1 MALAFAIALCLIA
14 GLLAGCT
21 PNSPSDPTADPT
33 PTPTDAV
40 TPVSIVPVTP
50 DGLSTGRGVTDDDIT
65 LGLLVDADR
74 DRGFGRGV
82 EFWRTS
88 VNNAGGI
95 CGRRIE
101 LLGNGRGGLP
111 DEPVDAY
118 DTVAL
123 NSLGLITLAGRD
135 QEAALN
141 GRVSAD
147 QIPTLT
153 SEGTAEQLGPDRP
166 IIVGATDDVLV
177 INVLDTLRDSGRLA
191 DGDSIGMLSDD
202 SPSARNAVQ
211 GARWWGER
219 RGVTVDLRTVSPDGG
234 TDLAAEVD
242 DALTTWGDAAAVL
255 AFVPA
260 DAAGIVVAAA
270 PAAQPIVM
278 LPDAYRP
285 AGWSEQARAAAGR
298 VFIGLP
304 TPAAGSD
311 HPATS
316 AVVGALAR
324 EGAEPLDV
332 RVLTGYA
339 TATSWGRL
347 LTAACE
353 ERLLTRRGI
362 EEVIGTV
369 GPAPPDAL
377 FGPSDPAL
385 PIQAA
390 RPATLESAVGQGAP
404 TTPNG
409 ITAVTAL
416 VSADGIDSYAG

>member
-1 MALAFAIALCLIA
+1 MQRRPIALAARSLFAGAVAGGGAGSVIRCEGVRPDRCVAPSGPRRRITLAFAIALCLSG

-21 PNSPSDPTADPT
+21 TNSPSDPTANPT
-33 PTPTDAV
+33 STPTDPV

-82 EFWRTS
+82 EFWQTS

-111 DEPVDAY
+111 DKPVDAY

-177 INVLDTLRDSGRLA
+177 INVLDMLRLSGQFA
-191 DGDSIGMLSDD
+191 DGDSIGVLSDD

-211 GARWWGER
+211 GASGGPS
-219 RGVTVDLRTVSPDGG
+219 GVGSPS
-234 TDLAAEVD
+234 TSARCRP
-242 DALTTWGDAAAVL
+242 T
-255 AFVPA
+255 
-260 DAAGIVVAAA
+260 AA
-270 PAAQPIVM
+270 PRG
-278 LPDAYRP
+278 RP
-285 AGWSEQARAAAGR
+285 RS
-298 VFIGLP
+298 
-304 TPAAGSD
+304 T
-311 HPATS
+311 
-316 AVVGALAR
+316 
-324 EGAEPLDV
+324 
-332 RVLTGYA
+332 
-339 TATSWGRL
+339 
-347 LTAACE
+347 
-353 ERLLTRRGI
+353 TR
-362 EEVIGTV
+362 
-369 GPAPPDAL
+369 
-377 FGPSDPAL
+377 
-385 PIQAA
+385 
-390 RPATLESAVGQGAP
+390 
-404 TTPNG
+404 
-409 ITAVTAL
+409 
-416 VSADGIDSYAG
+416 